1 MPKIAKKKTQ
11 SRKTLAR
18 EGMAEMIDETSTCV
32 RRRGGGR
39 WWEMVRDGGGRWRE
53 AKGGSV
59 RVEGWQH
66 ARL

>member
-18 EGMAEMIDETSTCV
+18 EGMAEMIEETSTCGEV
-32 RRRGGGR
+32 VG
-39 WWEMVRDGGGRWRE
+39 DGGGRWCGRLR
-53 AKGGSV
+53 AA
-59 RVEGWQH
+59 RAMRGWQH